1 MEHFIP
7 PKTSDIYKLTHFPF
21 FMTSFSASMICFSQP
36 CTFQNPLKPSYGHI
50 LLHLLSYASS
60 PNISLPS
67 PTCARSTLFARPR
80 KRMAPSK
87 NSATVICPS
96 PWVNGHWS
104 PCCPAKI
111 LSTESVSIAYDCSL
125 KDIESIC
132 NSAMLLLLSFLFRR
146 IQEWIKKSRLQQ
158 KHWNVFFLFFS
169 QLWSAI
175 HGTLRNVVS
184 QRVCTTLWSNQTW
197 IRETIINQV
206 EQVHQIL
213 RPWIMVD
220 DMVDDVVD
228 LSYPTKSEQKQRRIR
243 LKD

>member
-36 CTFQNPLKPSYGHI
+36 CTFQNPFKPSYGHI
-50 LLHLLSYASS
+50 LLHLLSYAWS

-125 KDIESIC
+125 KDIKSIC

-184 QRVCTTLWSNQTW
+184 KRCAQHYDLTKHWSEKPSSIKWNRFTRSLGRGSWWMTW
-197 IRETIINQV
+197 WMTW
-206 EQVHQIL
+206 
-213 RPWIMVD
+213 WIC
-220 DMVDDVVD
+220 
-228 LSYPTKSEQKQRRIR
+228 LIQQKVNKN
-243 LKD
+243 KDEFD